1 MDSDLG
7 DFFAQIPPTIFLIF
21 CGSIVLLTIV
31 AVLIFWERQR
41 KAKRKAAQESA
52 PPAASDSAFTFN
64 ADLPELA
71 ALVSDVPPAAVPR
84 GGGAASRLHLS
95 SGEEVE
101 AAEVMTVYRD
111 VAEGG
116 LIVQVGTSIYR
127 SPPINADPEFRRR
140 LLNTLNELGKPARES
155 MTTPAASAPAPA
167 SSPADAPPVPS
178 MPPPSSVTATSE
190 LPPMPPG
197 ALPGDLPKF
206 RMPDKPEAP
215 KRGRRRS
222 PTEPI
227 PEINIVE
234 AIEAFLQYKLASA
247 PQFAGRSIH
256 VKPAPGNGLAIE
268 VDGRTFEAVSDI
280 DDDAV
285 RAYLQSTIEEWQD
298 RQ

>member
-21 CGSIVLLTIV
+21 CGSIVLLTVV
-31 AVLIFWERQR
+31 AALIFWERRR
-41 KAKRKAAQESA
+41 KARRKAAQASA
-52 PPAASDSAFTFN
+52 PAAAGSSAFTFN

-71 ALVSDVPPAAVPR
+71 ALVSDVPAAGVPR
-84 GGGAASRLHLS
+84 GGGAASRLNLS
-95 SGEEVE
+95 SGEAVE

-155 MTTPAASAPAPA
+155 ITTPAASAPVPA
-167 SSPADAPPVPS
+167 FPPADAPP
-178 MPPPSSVTATSE
+178 MPPAPVLATSE

-234 AIEAFLQYKLASA
+234 AIEAFLQYKLTSA
-247 PQFAGRSIH
+247 PQFAGRGIH
-256 VKPAPGNGLAIE
+256 VKPAPGDVLAIE

-285 RAYLQSTIEEWQD
+285 RAYLQATIEEWQD